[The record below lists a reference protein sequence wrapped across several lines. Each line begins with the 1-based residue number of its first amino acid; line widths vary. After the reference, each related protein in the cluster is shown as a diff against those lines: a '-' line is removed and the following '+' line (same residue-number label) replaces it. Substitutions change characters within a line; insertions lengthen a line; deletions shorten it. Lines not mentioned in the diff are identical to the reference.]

1 MFGTILNFGRTA
13 THKAEIRFVTS
24 DIGELCDMKIP
35 QNPKH
40 PSDKKKHQISKIRER
55 FRAGDLQRHVFLKSG
70 RHNEG
75 AYANGAKWLN
85 K

>member
-40 PSDKKKHQISKIRER
+40 PSDKKNIKFRRSANVFAPAIYNDTCFSKAAATMRGHTR
-55 FRAGDLQRHVFLKSG
+55 TALSD
-70 RHNEG
+70 
-75 AYANGAKWLN
+75 
-85 K
+85 